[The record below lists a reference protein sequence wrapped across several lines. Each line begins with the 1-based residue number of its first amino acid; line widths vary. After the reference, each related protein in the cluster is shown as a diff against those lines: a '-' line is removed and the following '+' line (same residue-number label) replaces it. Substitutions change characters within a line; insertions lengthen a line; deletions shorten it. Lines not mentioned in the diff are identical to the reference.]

1 MNTITTQPATIRP
14 TLNREHATP
23 TKRLALLWSGHVL
36 MLLGVIG
43 MLLPVMPTTVFWIG
57 AAICYSKSSPALYKK
72 LVGHERYGKEIQR
85 YLDDGVIS
93 RRSKA
98 VALLGMSGSGVFIVL
113 TPLGEV
119 ATAVALLLLA
129 AAALYVASLPSTANS
144 TKE

>member
-23 TKRLALLWSGHVL
+23 AKRLVLLWSGHV
-36 MLLGVIG
+36 MMVLGGIG

-72 LVGHERYGKEIQR
+72 LVGHERYGRAIQR
-85 YLDDGVIS
+85 YLDDRVIS
-93 RRSKA
+93 RRGKA
-98 VALLGMSGSGVFIVL
+98 AALLGMSGSAAIIAL
-113 TPLGEV
+113 TPLGDV

-144 TKE
+144 AKE